1 MRVKQKSH
9 VYFVVLAPRDN
20 RNTITPQ
27 SFIVTADAAGDAWEL
42 ALERCNKMM
51 TPSVI
56 TKFEK
61 VE

>member
-1 MRVKQKSH
+1 MKVKQKSH
-9 VYFVVLAPRDN
+9 VYFVALAPRDQ
-20 RNTITPQ
+20 RNTVIPQ
-27 SFIVTADAAGDAWEL
+27 SFTVTADNAGDAWDF
-42 ALERCNKMM
+42 AIERCNKMM